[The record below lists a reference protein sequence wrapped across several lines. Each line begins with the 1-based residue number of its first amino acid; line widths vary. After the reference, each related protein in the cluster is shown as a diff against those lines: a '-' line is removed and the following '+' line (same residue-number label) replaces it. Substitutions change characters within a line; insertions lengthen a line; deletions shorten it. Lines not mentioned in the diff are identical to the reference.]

1 MTRFGNFQSSETL
14 YDQKPEESVVIPA
27 TSPSSAKS
35 ARSSFSS
42 RFDYADS
49 VQNREDYMSPQVV
62 SHVAPPKS
70 TGFFE
75 EELEM
80 NNGGGRFQKKPITSS
95 SKVHDSL

>member
-1 MTRFGNFQSSETL
+1 M
-14 YDQKPEESVVIPA
+14 PV
-27 TSPSSAKS
+27 TSPASAKS

-42 RFDYADS
+42 RFDYMDS
-49 VQNREDYMSPQVV
+49 VQTREEYMSPQVV

-80 NNGGGRFQKKPITSS
+80 NGGGFQKKPIRSS
-95 SKVHDSL
+95 SKVQVSSFFYLLCHLS